1 MIKRLNSKSI
11 YNVTTERGE
20 YKVILTP
27 LKNTTSGQPRFE
39 AIVIV
44 MRVGEETGGFY
55 NAVYRFGG
63 HYLGEAGEA
72 EWIVNEYEKGLKVD

>member
-1 MIKRLNSKSI
+1 MLKRLNQKSI
-11 YNVTTERGE
+11 YNVSTERGE

-27 LKNTTSGQPRFE
+27 LKNTNSGQPRFE

-44 MRVGEETGGFY
+44 MSVGKEKGGLY

-72 EWIVNEYEKGLKVD
+72 EWIVREYEKGLEE